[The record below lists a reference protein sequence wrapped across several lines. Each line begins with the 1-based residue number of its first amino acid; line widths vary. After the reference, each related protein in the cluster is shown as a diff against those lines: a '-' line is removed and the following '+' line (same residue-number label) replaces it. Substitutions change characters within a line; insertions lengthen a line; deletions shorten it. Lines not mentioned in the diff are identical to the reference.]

1 MDISSS
7 NNTTTIELQ
16 NRTQMRYVSPKCP
29 VFVEGYYF
37 RAIQMTFNLF
47 KTLCI
52 IPVLF
57 LTPILSETF

>member
-37 RAIQMTFNLF
+37 RAIQMTFKLF
-47 KTLCI
+47 KTL
-52 IPVLF
+52 
-57 LTPILSETF
+57 